1 MVTALH
7 PDHFESLLHLS
18 DALRTDH
25 SPCSYWSLTQEQIK
39 GWMEEEK
46 RTDLTILQDGAV
58 AGIASLQQGGRH
70 QIHLGEI
77 SVAIHPEHRRSG
89 LARILISEIEQAAHP
104 DIEIIKAL
112 IWVENHPSRKL
123 FESLGYEHKATL
135 MAEFK
140 NETGGEIDDA
150 VYYKRLA

>member
-1 MVTALH
+1 M
-7 PDHFESLLHLS
+7 
-18 DALRTDH
+18 
-25 SPCSYWSLTQEQIK
+25 
-39 GWMEEEK
+39 
-46 RTDLTILQDGAV
+46 
-58 AGIASLQQGGRH
+58 
-70 QIHLGEI
+70 
-77 SVAIHPEHRRSG
+77 
-89 LARILISEIEQAAHP
+89 ISEIEQAAHS

-123 FESLGYEHKATL
+123 FASLGYDHKATL